1 MSFLA
6 KKHTGTTRITKLRS
20 NANRMRFMIKTNN
33 DRINLPEKPD
43 SVGWISR
50 GFFLFAL
57 PWVGVC
63 SWGNVWFRRWLFL
76 GDAQHLSVVEHI
88 ISIPWTR
95 KFLLQN
101 VYFAR
106 EQDKLSSALYR
117 NMPYFLCLISCQIR
131 LRPEL
136 YDGKTYYDNCTI
148 SVSSFPRGCS
158 HQTDVADTNMG
169 QFREIYYVLFLW
181 KRRHV
186 CLRLRHLQRKY
197 WLVYKI

>member
-43 SVGWISR
+43 SVGWVSR

-95 KFLLQN
+95 KFLFQN

-106 EQDKLSSALYR
+106 EQDKLSSALSR

-136 YDGKTYYDNCTI
+136 YDVKTYYDNCTI
-148 SVSSFPRGCS
+148 SVSSFLEVVATKPMLPI
-158 HQTDVADTNMG
+158 QTWVSFAKYITFCFSGNAAM
-169 QFREIYYVLFLW
+169 FVYVWDIRNESTDWFI
-181 KRRHV
+181 K
-186 CLRLRHLQRKY
+186 
-197 WLVYKI
+197 